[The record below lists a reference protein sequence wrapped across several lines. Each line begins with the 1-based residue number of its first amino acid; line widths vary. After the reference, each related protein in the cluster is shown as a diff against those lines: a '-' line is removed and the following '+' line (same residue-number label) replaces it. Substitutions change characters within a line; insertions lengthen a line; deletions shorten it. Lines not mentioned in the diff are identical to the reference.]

1 MKAPLTSNS
10 ITERVV
16 FTGLYI
22 PEPTWDARATVAEAP
37 EPAQPAPQPELRAE
51 RLEA

>member
-1 MKAPLTSNS
+1 MKAPLTGNS

-22 PEPTWDARATVAEAP
+22 PEPAWETDAEGAEGSP
-37 EPAQPAPQPELRAE
+37 GPQGDEVPGGA
-51 RLEA
+51 RLET